1 MSPTA
6 CSSAI
11 RVLQRA
17 KEAQLFHQLRF
28 STGIMMNKS
37 GVRIEKDTFGELEVP
52 NDRYYG
58 AQTVRSTLNFPIGG
72 DTEKMPRPVIKAFG
86 ILKKAAAEVNKEFGL
101 DPVIAAAISKAAD
114 EVISGKLYDEGHFPL
129 VIWQTGSG
137 TQSNMNTNEVISNRA
152 IEILGGELGSK
163 SPVHPND
170 HVNKSQSSN
179 DTYPTA
185 MHIAVAVELHQTLI
199 PGLTKLRDALQEKAD
214 EFKDIIK
221 IGRTH
226 TQDATPLTLGQEF
239 GGYVQQLTYGLDR
252 IEATLP
258 RVYPLAAGGTAVG
271 TGLNTR
277 IGFAEKVASKVSELT
292 GLPFETAPNKFEA
305 LAAHDAMVEVSGALN
320 VVACSINKIANDL
333 RFLASGPRCGLGELS
348 LPENEPGSSI
358 MPGKVNPTQCEAITM
373 VCAQVMG
380 NNVAVTCGGA
390 NGHFELN
397 VFKPMMVANVLRSI
411 RLMGDSC
418 NAFVD
423 KCVLGIEANTEQI
436 DKLLHESL
444 MLVTALNPHIGYDKA
459 AQIAKT
465 AHKEGTTLKAMAI
478 KLGHLTEEEFDMWV
492 RPEDMLGPK

>member
-1 MSPTA
+1 MAS
-6 CSSAI
+6 
-11 RVLQRA
+11 
-17 KEAQLFHQLRF
+17 KD
-28 STGIMMNKS
+28 
-37 GVRIEKDTFGELEVP
+37 GVRIEADTFGELEVP
-52 NDRYYG
+52 NSKYYG
-58 AQTVRSTLNFPIGG
+58 AQTVRSVMNFPIGG
-72 DTEKMPRPVIKAFG
+72 PSERMPLPVIKAFG
-86 ILKKAAAEVNKEFGL
+86 VLKKAAAQVNREFGL
-101 DPVIAAAISKAAD
+101 DATVADAISQAAD
-114 EVISGKLYDEGHFPL
+114 EVISGKLYDDHFPL

-137 TQSNMNTNEVISNRA
+137 TQSNMNTNEVIANKA

-163 SPVHPND
+163 EPVHPND

-185 MHIAVAVELHQTLI
+185 MHIAVAVEIHNVLL
-199 PGLTKLRDALQEKAD
+199 PGLQKLHDSIDAKAK
-214 EFKDIIK
+214 EYADIIK

-239 GGYVQQLTYGLDR
+239 SGYAKQLEYG
-252 IEATLP
+252 IERVETTLP
-258 RVYPLAAGGTAVG
+258 RLYMLAAGGTAVG

-277 IGFAEKVASKVSELT
+277 IGFAEKVAAKVSNIT
-292 GLPFETAPNKFEA
+292 GLPFVTAPNKFEA

-320 VVACSINKIANDL
+320 VIACSLMKIANDL
-333 RFLASGPRCGLGELS
+333 RFLGSGPRCGLGELS

-411 RLMGDSC
+411 RLMGDASRSFTKNC
-418 NAFVD
+418 AV
-423 KCVLGIEANTEQI
+423 GIVANRDRI
-436 DKLLHESL
+436 DKLLNESL

-459 AQIAKT
+459 AAIAKN
-465 AHKEGTTLKAMAI
+465 AHKKGTTLKESALE
-478 KLGHLTEEEFDMWV
+478 LGHLTSEEFDKWV
-492 RPEDMLGPK
+492 IPTDMLGPK